1 MADAPITYASLGDLT
16 VASTL
21 AAELQL
27 KLGDRASLMN
37 HPAIA
42 YVGDVAGSG
51 SSVKK
56 VGIVGKG
63 LDAMASVADGTSL
76 ESVALTTASKD
87 ITVARQALYRQVTD
101 LAGQTWASV
110 GDLVSWCA
118 EDMVG
123 AAMLRTQSMI
133 CVAGGSFSTVVGTSG
148 AALTVTNIFSA
159 IAALEAQSCPG
170 PFLCV
175 LAPKQLS
182 DFQNSLR
189 SETGALQWI
198 QPTAELLAIKG
209 QGYAGTYLGI
219 DFFVSSKVVTA
230 GSDKTGFLISYG
242 AIGYADGTPA
252 PIMGA
257 GGVVYPMGTKMY
269 VELGRTP
276 EAALSKIVG
285 NYYVGFAELQ
295 DLMGVQ
301 LTTRAS

>member
-1 MADAPITYASLGDLT
+1 MADVPITYAALSDLT

-42 YVGDVAGSG
+42 YVGDVSNSG

-56 VGIVGKG
+56 VGIVGTG
-63 LDAMASVADGTSL
+63 LDPMAAAADGVAV
-76 ESVALTTASKD
+76 ESIALTNANAT
-87 ITVARQALYRQVTD
+87 ITVARQALYRGVTD

-110 GDLVSWCA
+110 GELVAYCA

-123 AAMLRTQSMI
+123 AAMLRMQTLI
-133 CVAGGSFSTVVGTSG
+133 TTAGSTFATSVGTSG

-159 IAALEAQSCPG
+159 IAALEGQSCPG
-170 PFLCV
+170 PFLAV
-175 LAPKQLS
+175 VSPKQLT
-182 DFQNSLR
+182 DFQSSLR

-198 QPTAELLAIKG
+198 PATAELLAIKG

-219 DFFVSSKVVTA
+219 DFFVSSKCVTSGA
-230 GSDKTGFLISYG
+230 DKLGFVISYG

-252 PIMGA
+252 PIMGS
-257 GGVVYPMGTKMY
+257 GGVIYPMGTKMY
-269 VELGRTP
+269 VEMGRAP
-276 EAALSKIVG
+276 ESAITKIIG
-285 NYYVGFAELQ
+285 NYYVGVAELQ

-301 LTTRAS
+301 LTTRL

>member
-1 MADAPITYASLGDLT
+1 MADAPITYAALTDLT

-42 YVGDVAGSG
+42 YVGDVGNSG
-51 SSVKK
+51 SSAKK
-56 VGIVGKG
+56 VGIIGAG
-63 LDAMASVADGTSL
+63 LDAMAAVADGSPV
-76 ESVALTTASKD
+76 ESIALTNATAT
-87 ITVARQALYRQVTD
+87 ITVARQALYRGVTD

-110 GDLVSWCA
+110 GELVAYLA

-123 AAMLRTQSMI
+123 AAHLRMTTLI
-133 CVAGGSFSTVVGTSG
+133 CTAGSNFATSVGTSG

-170 PFLCV
+170 PFLAV
-175 LAPKQLS
+175 VSPKQLT
-182 DFQNSLR
+182 DFQSSLR

-198 QPTAELLAIKG
+198 PATAELLAIKG

-219 DFFVSSKVVTA
+219 DFFVSSKCVTSGA
-230 GSDKTGFLISYG
+230 DKLGFVISYG

-252 PIMGA
+252 PIMGS

-269 VELGRTP
+269 VEMGRTP
-276 EAALSKIVG
+276 ESALTKVVG
-285 NYYVGFAELQ
+285 NYYVGVAELQ

-301 LTTRAS
+301 LTTRS

>member
-1 MADAPITYASLGDLT
+1 MADVPITYAALSDLT

-42 YVGDVAGSG
+42 YVGDVSKSG

-56 VGIVGKG
+56 VGIVGTG
-63 LDAMASVADGTSL
+63 LDPMSAVADGVAV
-76 ESVALTTASKD
+76 ESIALTNANVS
-87 ITVARQALYRQVTD
+87 ITVARQALYRGVTD
-101 LAGQTWASV
+101 LAGQTWATV
-110 GDLVSWCA
+110 GDLVSYCA

-123 AAMLRTQSMI
+123 AAMLRMQTLI
-133 CVAGGSFSTVVGTSG
+133 TTAGSTFTTSVGTSG

-159 IAALEAQSCPG
+159 IAALEGQSCPG
-170 PFLCV
+170 PFLAV
-175 LAPKQLS
+175 VSPKQLT
-182 DFQNSLR
+182 DFQSSLR

-198 QPTAELLAIKG
+198 PATAELLAIKG

-219 DFFVSSKVVTA
+219 DFFVSSKCVTS
-230 GSDKTGFLISYG
+230 GVDKLGFVISYG

-252 PIMGA
+252 PIMGS
-257 GGVVYPMGTKMY
+257 GGVIYPMGTKMY
-269 VELGRTP
+269 VEMGRAP
-276 EAALSKIVG
+276 ENAITKIIG
-285 NYYVGFAELQ
+285 NYYVGVAELQ

-301 LTTRAS
+301 LTTRL

>member
-1 MADAPITYASLGDLT
+1 MADAPITYSSLSDLT

-42 YVGDVAGSG
+42 YVGDVSGSG

-63 LDAMASVADGTSL
+63 LDAMAAIADGSSA
-76 ESVALTTASKD
+76 ESVALTNANVS
-87 ITVARQALYRQVTD
+87 ITVARQALYRGVTD

-110 GDLVSWCA
+110 GDLVTWCA
-118 EDMVG
+118 DDMVG
-123 AAMLRTQSMI
+123 AATLRAQTMI
-133 CVAGGSFSTVVGTSG
+133 CTAGSAFSTSVGTSG
-148 AALTVTNIFSA
+148 AALTVTNIFSG
-159 IAALEAQSCPG
+159 IAALEAVSAPG
-170 PFLCV
+170 PFLAV
-175 LAPKQLS
+175 VSPKQLS
-182 DFQNSLR
+182 DFQSSLR

-209 QGYAGTYLGI
+209 QGFAGTYLGI
-219 DFFVSSKVVTA
+219 DFFVSSKCVTS
-230 GSDKTGFLISYG
+230 GSDKLGFIMSYG

-252 PIMGA
+252 PIMGS
-257 GGVVYPMGTKMY
+257 GGVIYPMGTKMY
-269 VELGRTP
+269 VEMGRTP

-295 DLMGVQ
+295 DGMGVQ

>member
-1 MADAPITYASLGDLT
+1 MPDAPITYASLSDLT

-37 HPAIA
+37 HPAIT
-42 YVGDVAGSG
+42 YVGDIAGSG

-63 LDAMASVADGTSL
+63 LDPMAAATDGDSVLST
-76 ESVALTTASKD
+76 ALTNANVS

-110 GDLVSWCA
+110 GDLVTWCA

-123 AAMLRTQSMI
+123 AATLRAQTMI
-133 CVAGGSFSTVVGTSG
+133 CTAGSAFSTVVGTSG

-159 IAALEAQSCPG
+159 IAALEAVSAPG
-170 PFLCV
+170 PFLAV
-175 LAPKQLS
+175 VSPKQLS

-198 QPTAELLAIKG
+198 PATADMIAIKG
-209 QGYAGTYLGI
+209 QGYAGSYLGI
-219 DFFVSSKVVTA
+219 DFFVSSKVVTS
-230 GSDKTGFLISYG
+230 GSDKLGFIISYG

-252 PIMGA
+252 PIMGS
-257 GGVVYPMGTKMY
+257 GGVMYPMGTKMY
-269 VELGRTP
+269 VEMGRTP
-276 EAALSKIVG
+276 EAAISKIVG

-295 DLMGVQ
+295 DGMGVQ
-301 LTTRAS
+301 LQTRAS

>member
-1 MADAPITYASLGDLT
+1 M
-16 VASTL
+16 
-21 AAELQL
+21 
-27 KLGDRASLMN
+27 
-37 HPAIA
+37 
-42 YVGDVAGSG
+42 
-51 SSVKK
+51 
-56 VGIVGKG
+56 
-63 LDAMASVADGTSL
+63 
-76 ESVALTTASKD
+76 
-87 ITVARQALYRQVTD
+87 
-101 LAGQTWASV
+101 
-110 GDLVSWCA
+110 
-118 EDMVG
+118 
-123 AAMLRTQSMI
+123 
-133 CVAGGSFSTVVGTSG
+133 
-148 AALTVTNIFSA
+148 
-159 IAALEAQSCPG
+159 
-170 PFLCV
+170 

-219 DFFVSSKVVTA
+219 DFFVSSKVVTS

-301 LTTRAS
+301 ITTRAS

>member
-1 MADAPITYASLGDLT
+1 MADVPITYAALSDLT

-27 KLGDRASLMN
+27 RLGDRASLMN

-42 YVGDVAGSG
+42 YVGDVSKSG

-56 VGIVGKG
+56 VGIVGTG
-63 LDAMASVADGTSL
+63 LDPMSAVADGVAV
-76 ESVALTTASKD
+76 ESIALTNANVS
-87 ITVARQALYRQVTD
+87 ITVARQALYRGVTD

-110 GDLVSWCA
+110 GDLVRYCA

-123 AAMLRTQSMI
+123 AAMLRMQTLI
-133 CVAGGSFSTVVGTSG
+133 TTAGSTFATSVGTSG

-159 IAALEAQSCPG
+159 IAALEGQSCPG
-170 PFLCV
+170 PFLAV
-175 LAPKQLS
+175 VSPKQLT
-182 DFQNSLR
+182 DFQSSLR

-198 QPTAELLAIKG
+198 PATAELLAIKG

-219 DFFVSSKVVTA
+219 DFFVSSKCVTSGA
-230 GSDKTGFLISYG
+230 DKLGFVISYG

-252 PIMGA
+252 PIMGS
-257 GGVVYPMGTKMY
+257 GGVIYPMGTKMY
-269 VELGRTP
+269 VEMGRAP
-276 EAALSKIVG
+276 ENAITKIIG
-285 NYYVGFAELQ
+285 NYYVGVAELQ

-301 LTTRAS
+301 LTTRL